1 MKTFTRHSISFVTT
15 TSKNLRTVLCLL
27 ALLLLGTEIAPAQ
40 IAVRADTLY
49 TMEGDP
55 IEDGVALIL
64 DGRIER
70 IGSASS
76 VNIPSGYEVH
86 EAAVATPG
94 LIDAHTV
101 VGLAGIFNVDADQD
115 QLETSSPLQPELRAF
130 DAYNAREDLVRYLL
144 DMGVTT
150 IHTGHGPG
158 ALASGQTMIAKTPY
172 NTVEESVVDS
182 VTMVAF
188 TLGSGISGAFSS
200 PGTRS
205 KAMAMLRQQF
215 IRARDYLERRN
226 SDDPPSRDLTMEIL
240 ADVLEGKVT
249 AMITAQR
256 AHDIM
261 TALRLQEEFGFPMVL
276 DGAAEAYLVMDEI
289 EEAGVPVFVHPTKVR
304 TGGPTQNASFET
316 AGRLAEAG
324 IPFAFQSGYEGY
336 VPKTRIILFE
346 AAIAV
351 ANGLSREAALRA
363 LTLTPA
369 EILGI
374 DDRVGSLAPGK
385 DADIVLYDGDPFEYT
400 THVTRV
406 IVDGKVASDGRS
418 PRISH

>member
-1 MKTFTRHSISFVTT
+1 MKFFTHSFRAMKTTT
-15 TSKNLRTVLCLL
+15 KNLKSILCLL
-27 ALLLLGTEIAPAQ
+27 ALLLLGTELAPAQ

-49 TMEGDP
+49 TMENDP
-55 IEDGVALIL
+55 VENGVVLMR
-64 DGRIER
+64 DGRIEQV
-70 IGSASS
+70 GPASS
-76 VNIPSGYEVH
+76 VSIPSDYEVY
-86 EAAVATPG
+86 EAEVATPG

-130 DAYNAREDLVRYLL
+130 DAYNAREDLVKYVL

-150 IHTGHGPG
+150 VHTGHGPG

-172 NTVEESVVDS
+172 NTVGEAVVDS

-205 KAMAMLRQQF
+205 KAMSMLRQQF
-215 IRARDYLERRN
+215 IRAQSYLERRN
-226 SDDPPSRDLTMEIL
+226 SDDPPSPDLTMEIL

-261 TALRLQEEFGFPMVL
+261 TALRLKEEFGFPMVL
-276 DGAAEAYLVMDEI
+276 DGAAEAYLVMEEI

-316 AGRLAEAG
+316 AGKLAEAG

-336 VPKTRIILFE
+336 VPKTRIVLFE

-363 LTLTPA
+363 LTITPA
-369 EILGI
+369 ELLGI
-374 DDRVGSLAPGK
+374 DNRVGSLAPGK

-406 IVDGKVASDGRS
+406 IVDGEVASDGRT